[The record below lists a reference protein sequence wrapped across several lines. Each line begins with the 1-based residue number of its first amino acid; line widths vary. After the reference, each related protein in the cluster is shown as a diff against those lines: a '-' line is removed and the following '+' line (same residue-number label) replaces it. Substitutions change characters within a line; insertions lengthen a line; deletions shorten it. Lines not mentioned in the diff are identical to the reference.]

1 MVNIV
6 ELGQLIGEE
15 IAFNPGVCLY
25 PGKFKPPHK
34 GHFTVVQDLSS
45 KNYITK
51 VVVLISSKTVDGI
64 TAQQSLDIWKQYL
77 QADPEPKV
85 EVSICDTDSPVKDIY
100 NYINSHLEDKTFY
113 IVGGADEE
121 DDQKYLESLQKSF
134 GDKVKPLPMQEK
146 AGVVSAP
153 YVRDLLRSGN
163 YEDFKKTLPDAAV
176 NKGYGP
182 GIFKML
188 AGDVVKRELKEN
200 IVPEVE
206 QVKIALPDVY
216 SSVEGLK
223 KVLNMQGYDLVKLQD
238 TSIEPIIERFAEW
251 CCMMLEIQNI
261 PPINL
266 IPDVEFSKRECSFGG
281 YDPATNIIHLAIH
294 GRHVVDTLRTL
305 AHELVHCKQ
314 NESSGI
320 SLEDGKTGSYV
331 ENEANATAGMIM
343 REYGRRN
350 PHLYT
355 GELTEGAPGT
365 FKSKITKAYGG
376 KATIEKAKKF
386 KARKNATTLD
396 KKQANWFINMH
407 SK

>member
-1 MVNIV
+1 MVNIA

-15 IAFNPGVCLY
+15 LTFDPGVCLY
-25 PGKFKPPHK
+25 PGKFKPPHR
-34 GHFTVVQDLSS
+34 GHFAVVQDLSS
-45 KNYITK
+45 RNYITK
-51 VVVLISSKTVDGI
+51 IVVLISRKTIDGI
-64 TAQQSLDIWKQYL
+64 TALQSLDIWKQYL

-85 EVSICDTDSPVKDIY
+85 EVRICDTESPVKDIY
-100 NYINSHLEDKTFY
+100 SYISSHPEDKTFY

-121 DDQKYLESLQKSF
+121 DDQNYLESLQKSF

-146 AGVVSAP
+146 AGIISAP

-163 YEDFKKTLPDAAV
+163 YEEFKKTIPDAAA

-188 AGDVVKRELKEN
+188 AGDVEKRELKEN
-200 IVPEVE
+200 VTPNVE

-216 SSVEGLK
+216 SSVEALK
-223 KVLNMQGYDLVKLQD
+223 SVLNMQGYDLVKIEN
-238 TSIEPIIERFAEW
+238 TSIDSTIEKFAEW

-266 IPDVEFSKRECSFGG
+266 IPDSEFSKRECSFGG
-281 YDPATNIIHLAIH
+281 YDPATNMIHLAVH
-294 GRHVVDTLRTL
+294 GRHIVDTLRTL

-331 ENEANATAGMIM
+331 ENEANAMAGVIM

-350 PHLYT
+350 P
-355 GELTEGAPGT
+355 EL
-365 FKSKITKAYGG
+365 F
-376 KATIEKAKKF
+376 
-386 KARKNATTLD
+386 RVTLD
-396 KKQANWFINMH
+396 ESIDGPVKPGILKKRFGKI
-407 SK
+407 

>member
-1 MVNIV
+1 MVNIA

-15 IAFNPGVCLY
+15 VAFDPGVCLY

-34 GHFTVVQDLSS
+34 GHFAVVQDLSS
-45 KNYITK
+45 RNYITK
-51 VVVLISSKTVDGI
+51 VVVLISPKTIDGI

-85 EVSICDTDSPVKDIY
+85 EVRICDTESPVKDIY
-100 NYINSHLEDKTFY
+100 NYINSHPEDKTFY

-146 AGVVSAP
+146 AGIVSAP

-200 IVPEVE
+200 INQNVE

-216 SSVEGLK
+216 SSVEALK
-223 KVLNMQGYDLVKLQD
+223 VRRVVLYDARD
-238 TSIEPIIERFAEW
+238 
-251 CCMMLEIQNI
+251 
-261 PPINL
+261 
-266 IPDVEFSKRECSFGG
+266 SKHT
-281 YDPATNIIHLAIH
+281 PN
-294 GRHVVDTLRTL
+294 
-305 AHELVHCKQ
+305 
-314 NESSGI
+314 
-320 SLEDGKTGSYV
+320 
-331 ENEANATAGMIM
+331 
-343 REYGRRN
+343 
-350 PHLYT
+350 
-355 GELTEGAPGT
+355 
-365 FKSKITKAYGG
+365 
-376 KATIEKAKKF
+376 
-386 KARKNATTLD
+386 
-396 KKQANWFINMH
+396 
-407 SK
+407 